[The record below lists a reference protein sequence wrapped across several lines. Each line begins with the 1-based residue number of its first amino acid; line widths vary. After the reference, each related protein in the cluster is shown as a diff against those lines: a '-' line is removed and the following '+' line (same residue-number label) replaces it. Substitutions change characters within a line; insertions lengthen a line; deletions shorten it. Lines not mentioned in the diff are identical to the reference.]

1 MSSGR
6 QESLEATDIST
17 GTTTKKG
24 ITSRFSNLFNTR
36 PSHIKEFSIR
46 LEEDGIS
53 QGIKQY
59 GPGEVVK
66 GKVILDV
73 ARPLGVTHVVVRLSG
88 FVDVFKNHKH
98 RVPQSSENG
107 RMTKRRGRRW
117 TSEYFGD
124 GFASLFE
131 DEIVVCGDGRLDPR
145 PWHFEFSIGFP
156 SQLNLPS
163 SIKVYSSATLLRL

>member
-6 QESLEATDIST
+6 QGSLEATDISSEH
-17 GTTTKKG
+17 TTRKG
-24 ITSRFSNLFNTR
+24 ITSRFSNLFGSRT
-36 PSHIKEFSIR
+36 SHIKDFSIR

-59 GPGEVVK
+59 GPGDTVK

-88 FVDVFKNHKH
+88 FVDVFKNHKQ
-98 RVPQSSENG
+98 RVSQSSENG
-107 RMTKRRGRRW
+107 RMSKRRGRRW

-145 PWHFEFSIGFP
+145 PWHFEFSIRFP
-156 SQLNLPS
+156 SQLDLPS
-163 SIKVYSSATLLRL
+163 SIKVYPDATFLRL